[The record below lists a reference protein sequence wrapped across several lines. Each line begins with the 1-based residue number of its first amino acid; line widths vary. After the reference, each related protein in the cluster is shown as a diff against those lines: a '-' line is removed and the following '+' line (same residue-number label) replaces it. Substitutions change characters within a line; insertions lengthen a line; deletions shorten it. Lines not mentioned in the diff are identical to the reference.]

1 MLFKKNEIIELSGG
15 KKHIIVD
22 TTQLE
27 GKYYYYVCEVQEDES
42 EIIPN
47 FRVIMTINENGR
59 LFVKTVKDDLAD
71 KLTVMFKE
79 NLNLN

>member
-27 GKYYYYVCEVQEDES
+27 GKYYYYVCEVVEDES
-42 EIIPN
+42 EIVPN

-71 KLTVMFKE
+71 KLTGMFKE

>member
-1 MLFKKNEIIELSGG
+1 
-15 KKHIIVD
+15 
-22 TTQLE
+22 
-27 GKYYYYVCEVQEDES
+27 
-42 EIIPN
+42 
-47 FRVIMTINENGR
+47 MTINENGR